1 MQTGLTY
8 LCLIATMAAT
18 PLLALVMSAPAGE
31 GAPVLVVSGS
41 GAEARL
47 RLVAE
52 AGGYPVGPVSAP
64 MATLA
69 ASDQPGFAARLEAA
83 GAWFVL
89 DAAFLSTICGANS

>member
-18 PLLALVMSAPAGE
+18 PLLALAMSEPAGD
-31 GAPVLVVSGS
+31 GAPVLVVSGLD
-41 GAEARL
+41 AEARL

-52 AGGYPVGPVSAP
+52 AGGYPVGPVVAP
-64 MATLA
+64 MAILA
-69 ASDQPGFAARLEAA
+69 ASDRPGFSERLEAA

-89 DAAFLSTICGANS
+89 DAAFLSSICGANS